1 MHIPDKFGVKRGA
14 PPLPVAA
21 STRAMRAQ
29 RRAEKR
35 RYVSGKRRCV
45 AGIEKPADLRRFSS
59 ATRAHPQSS
68 PAKRQVSE
76 IAFRGLPT
84 LKRKTCANE
93 GKTKKGR
100 NAAYSTAPRPPAA
113 TLLEDLRARR
123 SSAPSPDLSEAR
135 LPAGSASRVRR
146 RAPAAPPRRSTRLC
160 PGAPRSARCPRSSPR
175 PDRKARW

>member
-35 RYVSGKRRCV
+35 RCVSGKRRCV

-76 IAFRGLPT
+76 IAFRGLPA

-93 GKTKKGR
+93 GKIKETERGVFHR
-100 NAAYSTAPRPPAA
+100 VPPPAA

-123 SSAPSPDLSEAR
+123 SSAPSPDPLEAR
-135 LPAGSASRVRR
+135 LPTGSAF
-146 RAPAAPPRRSTRLC
+146 RARPSAPGAPRRRSTRLC
-160 PGAPRSARCPRSSPR
+160 PGAPRSARCPRSNP
-175 PDRKARW
+175 PQDRKARW